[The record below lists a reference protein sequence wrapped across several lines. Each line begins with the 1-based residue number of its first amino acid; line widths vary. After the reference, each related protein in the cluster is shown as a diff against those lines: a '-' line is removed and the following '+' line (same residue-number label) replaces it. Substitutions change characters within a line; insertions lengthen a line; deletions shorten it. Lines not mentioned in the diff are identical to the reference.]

1 MRLERGFTPIRE
13 YEVFH
18 TGFGRLARVGY
29 TARIIDAGF
38 SLSLFLRGRVP
49 GDTAAAALLAR
60 QELYPGT
67 GRPDTFQYHARVV
80 HQERWIALQYW
91 FLYPFN
97 NWRSGFYGA
106 NDHEADWE
114 MACVYLARNGGH
126 DPQPVWAAYAS
137 HENEGDEI
145 RRRWDDPQLEK
156 VAECHPVIY
165 VGAGSHAGYF
175 QPGEYLTDIQL
186 AFVAPLARLRDAVQK
201 TWKELRG
208 KKARVRNEYDP
219 LFSVPF
225 VDYARGDGLAI
236 GPGGD
241 HLWSEPIPLDP
252 VPAWASQYR
261 GLWGLYAEDP
271 VSGENAPAG
280 PMYNP
285 DGTVRKSWYDPV
297 GWAGLDKVLPPGE
310 SRAEVQKRITE
321 LERQNRKLTRK
332 IERESKELQTLS
344 LEVRA
349 MQDQPHLAE
358 LHRNHRKRIKKL
370 MAKLDRMRAEVSADE
385 ALIEALERYGNK
397 LDKGYRPMATSHL
410 RRDRIPMT
418 KLDLRLGRLM
428 EVWSAASIG
437 AMLLVLVGL
446 RLFAREYF
454 FAGIGGMLLMMAFI
468 EAGSRKRL
476 VQLIH
481 TLSVVL
487 GLMAGL
493 ALVYEFFWVILE
505 VLLIAAG
512 VFLMIENL
520 RELGD

>member
-1 MRLERGFTPIRE
+1 
-13 YEVFH
+13 
-18 TGFGRLARVGY
+18 
-29 TARIIDAGF
+29 
-38 SLSLFLRGRVP
+38 
-49 GDTAAAALLAR
+49 
-60 QELYPGT
+60 
-67 GRPDTFQYHARVV
+67 
-80 HQERWIALQYW
+80 
-91 FLYPFN
+91 
-97 NWRSGFYGA
+97 
-106 NDHEADWE
+106 
-114 MACVYLARNGGH
+114 
-126 DPQPVWAAYAS
+126 
-137 HENEGDEI
+137 
-145 RRRWDDPQLEK
+145 
-156 VAECHPVIY
+156 
-165 VGAGSHAGYF
+165 
-175 QPGEYLTDIQL
+175 
-186 AFVAPLARLRDAVQK
+186 
-201 TWKELRG
+201 
-208 KKARVRNEYDP
+208 
-219 LFSVPF
+219 
-225 VDYARGDGLAI
+225 
-236 GPGGD
+236 
-241 HLWSEPIPLDP
+241 
-252 VPAWASQYR
+252 
-261 GLWGLYAEDP
+261 
-271 VSGENAPAG
+271 
-280 PMYNP
+280 
-285 DGTVRKSWYDPV
+285 
-297 GWAGLDKVLPPGE
+297 
-310 SRAEVQKRITE
+310 VQKRITE

-332 IERESKELQTLS
+332 IERESKELQSLS

-493 ALVYEFFWVILE
+493 VLVYEFFWVILE
-505 VLLIAAG
+505 GLLIAAG